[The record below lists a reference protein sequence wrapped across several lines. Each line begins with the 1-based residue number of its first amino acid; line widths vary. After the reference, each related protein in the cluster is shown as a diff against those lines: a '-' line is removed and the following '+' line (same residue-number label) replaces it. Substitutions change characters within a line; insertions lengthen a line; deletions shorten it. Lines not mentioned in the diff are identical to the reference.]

1 MSSTAFSITN
11 VTAVLPNALLDDA
24 TITIESGVIVDISER
39 GEAAQD
45 SLNGG
50 GSICIPGI
58 IDTHSDGYEQE
69 LRPRPNAYLPSNF
82 ALRSFESRVRAAG
95 ITTMFHGIGF
105 ENDAKW
111 GRTVEMANELC
122 DTIVDYSDSLTA
134 LIDHHI
140 LYRLD
145 ARDPDGYPALIA
157 RFSQARNT
165 ELSRVPLISFEDHT
179 PGQGQYTD
187 RTALERYII
196 GNRKVS
202 EDEARRIVDETIRER
217 DALLGN
223 REKALPWLTEH
234 ASLGTI
240 RLMAHD
246 PATGADVREAIEW
259 SASIAE
265 FPTTIEAAR
274 LAKESGL
281 RTVCGGPNVLR
292 GQSHSGNVSAQ
303 ELISQGLCDG
313 LASDYLP
320 TSLLG
325 SVAALVERK
334 VCSLPEAIRLVT
346 SGPAQTV
353 GLEDRGE
360 IRIGMRADLALIR
373 FHGNLPAVLGVLTGD
388 SENAER
394 LSLIGASS

>member
-1 MSSTAFSITN
+1 MSNKTFSITN
-11 VTAVLPNALLDDA
+11 VTAVLPNSILEDA
-24 TITIESGVIVDISER
+24 TITIENGVIIEISESGVT
-39 GEAAQD
+39 GQD
-45 SLNGG
+45 SLDGG

-69 LRPRPNAYLPSNF
+69 LRPRPNSYLPSNF

-105 ENDAKW
+105 ENDDKW
-111 GRTVEMANELC
+111 GRTIKTANELC
-122 DTIVDYSDSLTA
+122 DTIIEYSDSQTA
-134 LIDHHI
+134 LIDHRI

-145 ARDPDGYPALIA
+145 ARDPDGYPALID
-157 RFSQARNT
+157 RFSQASNT
-165 ELSRVPLISFEDHT
+165 ELSQVPLISFEDHT

-202 EDEARRIVDETIRER
+202 EEEARQIVDETIRER
-217 DALLGN
+217 DSLIGN
-223 REKALPWLTEH
+223 RDKALPWLTHH

-246 PATGADVREAIEW
+246 PATSNDVREAIEW

-265 FPTTIEAAR
+265 FPTTIEAAQ
-274 LAKESGL
+274 LAKKSGL

-303 ELISQGLCDG
+303 ELIALGICDG

-334 VCSLPEAIRLVT
+334 VCSLPEAIQLVT

-353 GLEDRGE
+353 GLQDRGE
-360 IRIGMRADLALIR
+360 IRVGLRADLALIR
-373 FHGNLPAVLGVLTGD
+373 FHGNLPTVLGVLTAD

-394 LSLIGASS
+394 LSLIGASA